1 LANVS
6 LPEELMFTS
15 LKTVFHEL
23 FPVPSIESANAYRTR
38 YSELPVYKERLA
50 ALEAA
55 TSQANLDQQKH
66 FSEYAQ
72 QYLKAEEDR
81 ASSIISRAQ
90 ALIIAQTYF
99 GALLALATALMGHT
113 EMIGVS
119 PMYFL
124 GAVLAAY
131 TVLQLVLLTV
141 NAIRA
146 TSGIGY
152 SRPGVSAL
160 IKWAPKSE
168 PLLLRNMGLEFIKSY
183 YDANIA
189 NSWRVDQLGLAQK
202 CIRNIVFALAFLV
215 AGLIISVFHTSVQTK
230 YSPPNPDFK
239 TWNNCPPNF
248 TVQDGLCKP
257 YRGR

>member
-1 LANVS
+1 MS
-6 LPEELMFTS
+6 TS
-15 LKTVFHEL
+15 TVFHEL

-38 YSELPVYKERLA
+38 YSQRAIYREQLA
-50 ALEAA
+50 SLEAA
-55 TSQANLDQQKH
+55 TSQATLDQQKH

-72 QYLKAEEDR
+72 QYLKGEEDR

-113 EMIGVS
+113 EMIGGS

-124 GAVLAAY
+124 GAVLAY

-152 SRPGVSAL
+152 SLPGVSAL

-168 PLLLRNMGLEFIKSY
+168 SLLLRNMGLETIESY

-215 AGLIISVFHTSVQTK
+215 AGLIISVFHTSAETK

-257 YRGR
+257 YRAR